1 MKTLITGASGFIG
14 KSLIKQPLSGEIHTV
29 SREQSSKKNSGVIE
43 HFGDLQDTNFLKYL
57 AKLKFERV
65 IHLAWSD
72 LPELTLKNNYVNLV
86 TSKNFVKVMADSG
99 ASEINISGSCLE
111 YGDLETCVS
120 EDLTGTNIGHF
131 GECKLDLLQTVQEL
145 GISYRWLRI
154 FYAYGP
160 NQHPNSLLSAAYE
173 SALKQVSFHPK
184 DPTLARDFVFVSD
197 VASAF
202 VQLMN
207 QKKATGVFNVGSG
220 KSTGVLEMLSHLHSQ
235 LGAPRI
241 DVKVSRPSLHA
252 DLRKIETACG
262 WKPEVDHSEGV
273 KRFIDWQRDK

>member
-14 KSLIKQPLSGEIHTV
+14 KSLIKQPLSGQIHTV
-29 SREQSSKKNSGVIE
+29 CRKQSSKKSNGVIE

-57 AKLKFERV
+57 AKQKFERV
-65 IHLAWSD
+65 IHLAWSN
-72 LPELTLKNNYVNLV
+72 LPELTPENNNVNLI
-86 TSKNFVKVMADSG
+86 TSKNLIKIMADSG
-99 ASEINISGSCLE
+99 VSEINISGSCLE
-111 YGDLETCVS
+111 YGDLETCVP

-131 GECKLDLLQTVQEL
+131 GECKLKLLQSLQEL

-160 NQHPNSLLSAAYE
+160 NQHPNSLLSAAYD

-184 DPTLARDFVFVSD
+184 DPTLARDFIFVGD

-220 KSTGVLEMLSHLHSQ
+220 KSTGIQDMLSYLHSQ
-235 LGAPRI
+235 LDAPKI
-241 DVKVSRPSLHA
+241 ELKLSRPSLHA
-252 DLRKIETACG
+252 DLRIIEAACG
-262 WKPEVDHSEGV
+262 WKPELDHLEGIN
-273 KRFIDWQRDK
+273 RFIDWRRNK